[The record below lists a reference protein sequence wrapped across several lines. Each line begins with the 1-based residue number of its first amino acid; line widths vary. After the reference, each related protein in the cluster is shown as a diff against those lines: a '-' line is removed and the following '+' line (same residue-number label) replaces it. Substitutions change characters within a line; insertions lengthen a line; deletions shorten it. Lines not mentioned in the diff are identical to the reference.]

1 MGSLKYP
8 TLAAA
13 AFAALAATLTP
24 SALGI
29 AAGGQAAAPL
39 RVELEPPRCQ
49 DASALADPWLQN
61 ELAGAPKV
69 PIVRLTIRG
78 TSNSTVSYQVNV
90 DDAQRNRG
98 TVTPGGQV
106 ISEVSLPNGK
116 DARVLVKSGQQVV
129 LDRTVSARC

>member
-24 SALGI
+24 SAVGI
-29 AAGGQAAAPL
+29 GAGGQAAAPL

-49 DASALADPWLQN
+49 DASALGDPWLQN
-61 ELAGAPKV
+61 ELTDAPNV
-69 PIVRLTIRG
+69 PMVRLNIQG
-78 TSNSTVSYQVNV
+78 TSNATVSYQVSV
-90 DDAQRNRG
+90 DDSQKNAG

-106 ISEVSLPNGK
+106 TSEISLPNGK
-116 DARVLVKSGQQVV
+116 AARVLVKSGQQVV
-129 LDRTVSARC
+129 LDRTVTARC